1 MYILGAVGAVVT
13 VWGTQALSQA
23 TGAFRDPL
31 YAYLAPNAL
40 FLAAAL
46 FLLARRLE
54 LGKGAVW
61 GRLSGLTFGVYL
73 LHPFFLELFQA
84 LGFPSSAWN
93 AVPAALSQVPV
104 LLAAAGAAAWVLRHI
119 PKLGKRIC

>member
-13 VWGTQALSQA
+13 VWGTQVLSQA
-23 TGAFRDPL
+23 NRAFRDVL
-31 YAYLAPNAL
+31 YGYLTPNAL

-61 GRLSGLTFGVYL
+61 SKLSGLTFGVYL

-104 LLAAAGAAAWVLRHI
+104 LLAAALAAAWALRHI
-119 PKLGKRIC
+119 PKLGKHIC